1 VLFALECAVLLR
13 LQMLIGSLSFRLFS
27 ETSAKLD
34 EVIAK
39 THGVAGEEDVSVEDD
54 ENLPSTAFHVKQL
67 GLTDEKVD
75 IYAPPD
81 VQQQEIRKLRERAVF
96 MPPQTVATIATI
108 ETASESEADS
118 DFSPE
123 VESADDSADSDS
135 ESLPDV
141 DPSETKELEEETVE
155 FALSEAA
162 KSAATRRNAL
172 KWFFVWVPLY
182 VILLCVLLLGVL
194 FLVDWSQ
201 ERYEFCPVDAASSD
215 GN

>member
-1 VLFALECAVLLR
+1 MLVAL
-13 LQMLIGSLSFRLFS
+13 LFS

-39 THGVAGEEDVSVEDD
+39 TEDVAEQPIEDGEDD

-75 IYAPPD
+75 IYAPLN
-81 VQQQEIRKLRERAVF
+81 VQQQEIRKLRERA
-96 MPPQTVATIATI
+96 MYLPPPTIATL

-118 DFSPE
+118 DFAPE
-123 VESADDSADSDS
+123 AESDVDSVDSDS

-141 DPSETKELEEETVE
+141 DASETKELEEETRE

-162 KSAATRRNAL
+162 KAAAARRNAL

-182 VILLCVLLLGVL
+182 VILLCVLLLCVL
-194 FLVDWSQ
+194 FLIDWSQ
-201 ERYEFCPVDAASSD
+201 ERYEFCPVDATTSD